1 MINFGAALL
10 GMHTAFFIEKNMS
23 LKPALVLL
31 LMFSYPALISGQ
43 DLQQDTTEVVNLEGT
58 VFTAE
63 KKPVIYRLDK
73 KTVSGS
79 SSLSASG
86 GSAVDVLKS
95 MPSVRVDADGEVS
108 FRGSTGFLVYVDG
121 KPSMLEGTQALE
133 QIPAENIED
142 IEIITSP
149 SAVYRTDGDA
159 GIINIITKK
168 RHAEGLGGSVSASG
182 STIGTWSGDVQLSMN
197 RGSHRWYIGGTASQI
212 ADAANSASRNTL

>member
-1 MINFGAALL
+1 MPFRTFISIAILSSACTLSLL
-10 GMHTAFFIEKNMS
+10 
-23 LKPALVLL
+23 
-31 LMFSYPALISGQ
+31 GQ

-142 IEIITSP
+142 IISRLSLLHQQSTGQTGMPASSTS
-149 SAVYRTDGDA
+149 
-159 GIINIITKK
+159 
-168 RHAEGLGGSVSASG
+168 
-182 STIGTWSGDVQLSMN
+182 
-197 RGSHRWYIGGTASQI
+197 
-212 ADAANSASRNTL
+212 SRRNAM

>member
-1 MINFGAALL
+1 
-10 GMHTAFFIEKNMS
+10 MHTAFFIEKDMP
-23 LKPALVLL
+23 LKPALIFSLVFSCSVL
-31 LMFSYPALISGQ
+31 ASGQ

-63 KKPVIYRLDK
+63 KKPVIYRLDR

-142 IEIITSP
+142 IEITGQVDLKRRGTYTPLTTSLLRK
-149 SAVYRTDGDA
+149 S
-159 GIINIITKK
+159 
-168 RHAEGLGGSVSASG
+168 ES
-182 STIGTWSGDVQLSMN
+182 
-197 RGSHRWYIGGTASQI
+197 
-212 ADAANSASRNTL
+212 